1 MTTATTERAA
11 VALPFWQ
18 LLAVGAVTLAF
29 GIAVLVQP
37 HATLRLLGV
46 LAGIWLVGM
55 GLMRLVG
62 AFSRAH
68 GLTQQILD
76 GALGLILLVVGAT
89 CLRDTV
95 SGAIALSVVIGLAW
109 LLSGFAELLLG
120 LLSRGRARLGL
131 FVLAVASIVVGLV
144 FLSYPGLSLPALIL
158 LTGITSLIIGT
169 AEIVVA
175 LQSRRAAHPAQNT

>member
-1 MTTATTERAA
+1 MTTVTTERTTAA
-11 VALPFWQ
+11 VPFWQ
-18 LLAVGAVTLAF
+18 LLAVGAVTLVF

-46 LAGIWLVGM
+46 LAGIWLVGT
-55 GLMRLVG
+55 GVMRLVG

-76 GALGLILLVVGAT
+76 GALGLILLVVGVT
-89 CLRDTV
+89 CLRDAV

-120 LLSRGRARLGL
+120 LLARGRARLGL
-131 FVLAVASIVVGLV
+131 FALAAASIVVGLV
-144 FLSYPGLSLPALIL
+144 FLANPGLSPHALIL
-158 LTGITSLIIGT
+158 LTGITSLILGT

-175 LQSRRAAHPAQNT
+175 LQFRRVARPERNT